1 MQEVAA
7 GWETGPQAGRL
18 DLLESTEAQLLDLL
32 GKWGGILT
40 FSLKHHGVA
49 IGGCQKQRLL
59 LEQFYSE
66 SRLFFRVLLTQSCPT
81 VLSLRS
87 IQA

>member
-18 DLLESTEAQLLDLL
+18 DLLESTEAELLDLL

-40 FSLKHHGVA
+40 FSLKHRGVA

-59 LEQFYSE
+59 LEQYYSE
-66 SRLFFRVLLTQSCPT
+66 LRLF
-81 VLSLRS
+81 
-87 IQA
+87 